1 MGMPNWLSFLVRGGR
16 GMPPPPAGAVWRI
29 LRHAL
34 RTDIQLVRRLDN
46 GSTETLDTTLV
57 ALDRVGVV
65 VSRPERGHRVRPGE
79 LLEIVLQGGGGRF
92 RGQVQCLGP
101 SELPSGGSRPMATLR
116 LTLPTRLD
124 GGERRRSHRVSVGYD
139 LAPIGRLRDPGS
151 GRQWQADI
159 IDISVDGMQLRS
171 RDKNPGIIPGD
182 TLWFDTELPPPV
194 GLLDRPV
201 RVVNARHDR
210 RSLRHV
216 LGVILEEPVE
226 ELSEFIRRAEIR
238 RAARRRSA

>member
-1 MGMPNWLSFLVRGGR
+1 MPNWFNLLVRGRR
-16 GMPPPPAGAVWRI
+16 GMPLPPAGAVKRL

-34 RTDIQLVRRLDN
+34 LTDVQLVRRRDN
-46 GSTETLDTTLV
+46 GHLETLETTLV
-57 ALDRVGVV
+57 ALDREGMA
-65 VSRPERGHRVRPGE
+65 VSRPESGGRVRPGE

-92 RGQVQCLGP
+92 RGEVQCLGP

-116 LTLPTRLD
+116 LSLPTHFE
-124 GGERRRSHRVSVGYD
+124 GGERRRTHRVSVGYD
-139 LAPIGRLRDPGS
+139 LAPTGWLRDPGS

-171 RDKNPGIIPGD
+171 REGNPGILPGD
-182 TLWFDTELPPPV
+182 MLQFDAELPQPV
-194 GLLDRPV
+194 GLLERPV
-201 RVVNARHDR
+201 RVMNARRDR
-210 RSLRHV
+210 QSLGHV

-226 ELSEFIRRAEIR
+226 ALPEFIRRTEIR